1 MVRVFGSS
9 DVFSFSYSPGGIEV
23 FSAVP
28 FQLVIT
34 ERILLSFDALREK
47 LGSYDNNNFCV
58 ECKSGARAAPV
69 TTSQS
74 RSVVMKTRSHERT
87 PHFKKNCILRP
98 CTSNNYIRQA
108 QPKYLHGSKERL
120 IRPLNSKMHLLKP
133 LICDLRSNVCINQQ
147 LLKPSKNS
155 ATKV

>member
-1 MVRVFGSS
+1 MVCVSGSS
-9 DVFSFSYSPGGIEV
+9 DVFSFSYSPGGIDV
-23 FSAVP
+23 FPAVP
-28 FQLVIT
+28 FQLLIT

-87 PHFKKNCILRP
+87 PHFKK
-98 CTSNNYIRQA
+98 
-108 QPKYLHGSKERL
+108 KLHFA
-120 IRPLNSKMHLLKP
+120 PLY
-133 LICDLRSNVCINQQ
+133 V
-147 LLKPSKNS
+147 
-155 ATKV
+155 